1 MSLRFKIWITVCLL
15 FVMVGQLAAST
26 VVITGTISKPSSQTV
41 AIKYTSN
48 KPNQDQAFVTA
59 NLDQQNNFY
68 TQFDLHEFVEAYL
81 YVGKDYVC
89 KFYIEPGE
97 EMSINVDQHDI
108 KNTLSFNGSNAAKN
122 NFWVR
127 FNEVYPEFSEKVYY
141 YRPFNFYTS
150 KDVERAY
157 RSSKD
162 IESYSTK
169 IKNDWDNQ
177 KRFLETFNAHTPIS
191 SSGYAR
197 ILSNFEARWV
207 NNRVIYYYLQQ
218 TLMRPNANMPESLV
232 QFFQNFDKQSTEQ
245 LENKEYINA
254 MLTYLG
260 YVNFVNQK
268 SGPRETSADYY
279 QLITSNFIGISRNY
293 LMTRLFLKDLANK
306 RMKLWEDKRHEY
318 DEFNFTDEWRLM
330 IDAAYFKLLEMYS
343 GIQSVDFSLPNSLD
357 AQVNLTDYR
366 GSVVYISFWATW
378 CKPCLDNF
386 SRYKAKKD
394 DLENQ
399 GVTFIN
405 ISIDKDKGKALD
417 FISRFN
423 IEGINLFAHNDISS
437 ITQQY
442 MISSLPAYFVID
454 KYGNLT
460 QYSGTIET
468 VEQDLLTLVR

>member
-1 MSLRFKIWITVCLL
+1 MSLRFIFWITIGLL
-15 FVMVGQLAAST
+15 LGGFGQLAATT
-26 VVITGTISKPSSQTV
+26 VVITGSINKPSSQTV

-89 KFYIEPGE
+89 KFYVEPGE
-97 EMSINVDQHDI
+97 EMNITVDQHDI
-108 KNTLSFNGSNAAKN
+108 KNTLNFSGSYAAKN

-127 FNEVYPEFSEKVYY
+127 FNEVYPEYSEKVYY

-150 KDVERAY
+150 KDVERSY
-157 RSSKD
+157 RASKN
-162 IESYSTK
+162 IETYSA
-169 IKNDWDNQ
+169 N
-177 KRFLETFNAHTPIS
+177 S
-191 SSGYAR
+191 YAR

-218 TLMRPNANMPESLV
+218 TLMRPNADMPESLV

-245 LENKEYINA
+245 LENKEYVNA

-279 QLITSNFIGISRNY
+279 QLITGNFIGISRNY

-318 DEFNFTDEWRLM
+318 DELNFTDEWRLM
-330 IDAAYFKLLEMYS
+330 IVMIDAAYYKLLEMYS
-343 GIQSVDFSLPNSLD
+343 GIQNIDFSLPDMMNQ
-357 AQVNLTDYR
+357 QVNLTDYR

-386 SRYKAKKD
+386 TRYKLKKD
-394 DLENQ
+394 DLESQ

-405 ISIDKDKGKALD
+405 ISIDKD
-417 FISRFN
+417 RN
-423 IEGINLFAHNDISS
+423 
-437 ITQQY
+437 
-442 MISSLPAYFVID
+442 
-454 KYGNLT
+454 
-460 QYSGTIET
+460 
-468 VEQDLLTLVR
+468 